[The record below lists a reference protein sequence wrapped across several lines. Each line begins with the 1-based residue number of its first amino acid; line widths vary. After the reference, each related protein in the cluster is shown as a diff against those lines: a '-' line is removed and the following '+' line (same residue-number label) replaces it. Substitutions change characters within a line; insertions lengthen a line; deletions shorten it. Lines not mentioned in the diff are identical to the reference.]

1 MGRNKGR
8 FNRPL
13 TILLIEAEPSTNCA
27 DSIKNGERAL
37 GYIVECSQFCT
48 PQKKVV
54 TNSVG
59 HADVVGSVG
68 RRPHV

>member
-1 MGRNKGR
+1 MCRNKGG
-8 FNRPL
+8 FNGPL

-27 DSIKNGERAL
+27 DLIKNGKRAL
-37 GYIVECSQFCT
+37 GYIVECSQYYT

-59 HADVVGSVG
+59 HRDVVGSVG